1 MSKAKPHVRACG
13 CWAWCET
20 CKGVGEVVL
29 PNTWVRQADG
39 HYGPSMIKCSE
50 CKGKP
55 EALKHCAAHAV
66 EAGFD
71 TEWRARK

>member
-1 MSKAKPHVRACG
+1 
-13 CWAWCET
+13 
-20 CKGVGEVVL
+20 
-29 PNTWVRQADG
+29 
-39 HYGPSMIKCSE
+39 MIKCSE